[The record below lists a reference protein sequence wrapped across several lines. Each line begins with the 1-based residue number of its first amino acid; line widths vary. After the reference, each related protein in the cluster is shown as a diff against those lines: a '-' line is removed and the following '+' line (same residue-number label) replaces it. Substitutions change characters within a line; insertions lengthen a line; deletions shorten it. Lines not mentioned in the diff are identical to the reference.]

1 MNKYIN
7 TWLLFFHKVYRSVV
21 RAFHNDVEIDY
32 NLKTKHLFQIQL
44 LLVLSKIDKNL
55 GESLDMIL
63 FDLFKLNNDDWS
75 VL

>member
-7 TWLLFFHKVYRSVV
+7 TWLLFFHKVYRLVV

-32 NLKTKHLFQIQL
+32 NFKTKHLFQIQL

-63 FDLFKLNNDDWS
+63 FDLFKLNNDDCS